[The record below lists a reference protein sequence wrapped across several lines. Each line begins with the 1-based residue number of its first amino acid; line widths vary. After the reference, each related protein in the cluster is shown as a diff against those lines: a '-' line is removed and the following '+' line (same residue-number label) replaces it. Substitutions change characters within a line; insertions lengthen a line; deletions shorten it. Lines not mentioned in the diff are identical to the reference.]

1 MINEIG
7 EATMQQYIRT
17 NYNSEITDK
26 DLAVQRTDRV
36 RENRSIEKSDNG
48 EKSEMDLKSQDNTR
62 SRNNIEDGKLVV
74 EKYDDKGNLIKKTP
88 PGYLPIGEMV

>member
-36 RENRSIEKSDNG
+36 REHRSVEKSYDG
-48 EKSEMDLKSQDNTR
+48 EKSEMDLKSQENTR

-74 EKYDDKGNLIKKTP
+74 EKYDENGNLIKKTP
-88 PGYLPIGEMV
+88 PGYLPIGERV

>member
-7 EATMQQYIRT
+7 EATMQQFLRT

-26 DLAVQRTDRV
+26 DLAVQRADRV
-36 RENRSIEKSDNG
+36 RENRSIEKSDDG
-48 EKSEMDLKSQDNTR
+48 EKSQMDLKSQDNTR
-62 SRNNIEDGKLVV
+62 SRNSIVEGKLVV
-74 EKYDDKGNLIKKTP
+74 EKYDKNGNLIKKTP